1 MKQKNFLFVDIVS
14 SIFLL
19 VLFMGNFLGLLY
31 ITDSNF
37 MVSIIASLLV
47 VVCYYFI
54 LQMLKRNKE
63 RMANKGYKDAG
74 MLFFFFFFAFGIGSF
89 FIITH
94 LINIEKNVKVQLQTE
109 AEQVIE
115 KAKSA
120 SEIYHSSAMDAMQ
133 TFEANFKTKLQA
145 YKETRSNALW
155 NELSNEPYKL
165 PESILKSPSST
176 IDVSASSNAIL
187 QSYRVKIEA
196 NKKNIDSLQIQNI
209 ESITGTILRWD
220 RFNVMKSYLKLNAG
234 IAATET
240 YINARI
246 KELPV
251 QKESIKIA
259 YSGTHIPLDNPF
271 QLAKQYKPNYLI
283 PAIVVLIMHLFILI
297 PFFTHKIRIYP
308 KSSNQRDE
316 NSRSGAIEL

>member
-1 MKQKNFLFVDIVS
+1 MKQENFLFVDIVS

-94 LINIEKNVKVQLQTE
+94 LINIEKNVKVQLQAE

-115 KAKSA
+115 KTKSA
-120 SEIYHSSAMDAMQ
+120 SELYHSSAMDAMQ

-145 YKETRSNALW
+145 YKETRSNSLW

-176 IDVSASSNAIL
+176 IDVTASSNAIL

-220 RFNVMKSYLKLNAG
+220 RFNVMTSYLKLNAS

-251 QKESIKIA
+251 QKEPIKIA
-259 YSGTHIPLDNPF
+259 HSGTHIPLDNPF
-271 QLAKQYKPNYLI
+271 QLAKQYKPNYFI

-308 KSSNQRDE
+308 KSSIQRDE
-316 NSRSGAIEL
+316 NSRYGAIEL